1 MKRHVVKYY
10 FSEGVRSIFLHG
22 FMSFAAVGVIIACLI
37 IMGSFSLLAV
47 NIRSAIEQLEQSN
60 EIIAYVDDG
69 LTDAQARSLSSRIN
83 TMDNVLKS
91 EFVSRE
97 EAFEA
102 FDEQIGEEALLGLDA
117 TLLQHRYHI
126 TLIDLSLTDETIRAI
141 ELTAGIAE
149 VKYSSD
155 LVSALLNMRRFVD
168 MLSVVLVLVLLIIS
182 LFIMSNTIKLA
193 TFDRREEIGIMR
205 IVGATKSFV
214 RWPFVVE
221 GLLLGSIA
229 GIAAFFFQWGLYNW
243 FGSAL
248 MSQLTTLPMVPFG
261 TLLIPLVGIF
271 VLTGS
276 LVGIG
281 GSVLTIRKFL
291 RT

>member
-1 MKRHVVKYY
+1 MKRLVVKYY

-22 FMSFAAVGVIIACLI
+22 FMSFAAVGVIVACLI

-47 NIRSAIEQLEQSN
+47 NLRSAIEQLEQSN

-69 LTDAQARSLSSRIN
+69 LTDAQARSLSTPIN

-102 FDEQIGEEALLGLDA
+102 YAGQLGEDALQGLET

-141 ELTAGIAE
+141 SLTAGIAE
-149 VKYSSD
+149 VKYSSE

-221 GLLLGSIA
+221 GLLLGSVA
-229 GIAAFFFQWGLYNW
+229 GIAAFFLQWGLYNW

-248 MSQLTTLPMVPFG
+248 MSQLTSLPMVPFG
-261 TLLIPLVGIF
+261 TLLIPLVGVF